1 MSYIDQYNVRNSD
14 VEANIVDRIERHVEA
29 SRRDWMIKMPMDIE
43 ESLNLSVD
51 CLKKALFCL
60 PSSNE
65 DFFVEQ
71 NNLLRRLANV
81 CNEIGVLY
89 MNQAR

>member
-51 CLKKALFCL
+51 CLKKDLFCL

>member
-60 PSSNE
+60 LSSNE